1 MQVGIIGAGHWAEIA
16 HLPSFAKC
24 RNAKVVSICDTNFS
38 LAKDVAKK
46 FEIAEVNEDYHS
58 IVDRDDIDIID
69 ICSSADSH
77 YEIALEAIRN
87 EKSILCE
94 KPLSTNYEKTREL
107 AKLAVEKRV
116 KTKMGFTF
124 RYSPALREMKQ
135 RIENGF
141 IGQPYLFN
149 GFEQNSQFINPVT
162 PFRWNPQ
169 KNSNTLMRGS
179 LEEYAP
185 HLIDLGLWL
194 MDDITQVIGVM
205 KNFVPSR
212 WIRDLKKKLPIN
224 IEDATVWLAEF
235 ANGAEATFQSSFIA
249 IGGYPGVEVRIFGSK
264 GAMVARLVQESSAF
278 ETLSAATPDD
288 PHFKPVKLSYKQRGK
303 SEREWF
309 QVYYS
314 NLVRTFIEEVL
325 NNKEPEGNFV
335 DGSKVQEVED
345 AVHLSHLKK
354 KWIPLPLLKNRSR

>member
-1 MQVGIIGAGHWAEIA
+1 MGIIGAGHWAQVA
-16 HLPSFAKC
+16 HLPSFARC
-24 RNAKVVSICDTNFS
+24 RKAKVVSICDTNLP
-38 LAKDVAKK
+38 LANKIAKK
-46 FEIAEVNEDYHS
+46 FAIADVNEDYRS
-58 IVDRDDIDIID
+58 IVERDDIDVVD
-69 ICSSADSH
+69 ICSSANSH
-77 YEIALEAIRN
+77 YQIALEAIKKG
-87 EKSILCE
+87 KSIICE
-94 KPLSTNYEKTREL
+94 KPLSTDYEKAREL

-124 RYSPALREMKQ
+124 RYSPALREMKR
-135 RIENGF
+135 RIDNGF

-149 GFEQNSQFINPVT
+149 GFEQNSQFINPLT
-162 PFRWNPQ
+162 PFRWNPG
-169 KNSNTLMRGS
+169 KDSSEMIRGS

-185 HLIDLGLWL
+185 HLIDIGLWFL
-194 MDDITQVIGVM
+194 GDITQVIGSM

-235 ANGAEATFQSSFIA
+235 ANGTEATFQSSFVA
-249 IGGYPGVEVRIFGSK
+249 IGGYPGVEVRIFGSR
-264 GAMVARLVQESSAF
+264 GAMIARLVQESSAF

-288 PHFKPVKLSYKQRGK
+288 PHFKLVKLSYKQRGK

-309 QVYYS
+309 QVYYG
-314 NLVRTFIEEVL
+314 NLVRAFVEEVL

-335 DGSKVQEVED
+335 DGSKVQEIED

-354 KWIPLPLLKNRSR
+354 EWIPLPLLKNRNR